1 MFVSSLIS
9 SKVAPVAHSGSH
21 FASGAHTAVWQLL
34 PQLLPPLQL
43 VKTKPWTP
51 SAATSWSFLSL
62 PFLLLVERCHLDFCF
77 SATLTSTFA
86 TTATTIVS
94 GAIAERA
101 NLQAYMVFSFTNILT
116 YCFPA
121 HWVWSKHG
129 WLKKIGVVDV
139 GGASP
144 VHLTGGIAGLV
155 G

>member
-1 MFVSSLIS
+1 MVSKRNETNIMVKNATDVIFGVFAYWVFGFAFSLGE
-9 SKVAPVAHSGSH
+9 KPGTENGFSGWGSFFTDADEKEMGNI
-21 FASGAHTAVWQLL
+21 FALYFFQAS
-34 PQLLPPLQL
+34 
-43 VKTKPWTP
+43 
-51 SAATSWSFLSL
+51 
-62 PFLLLVERCHLDFCF
+62 
-77 SATLTSTFA
+77 FA

-101 NLQAYMVFSFTNILT
+101 NLQAYMVFSFTNTLT

-129 WLKKIGVVDV
+129 WLKKLGVVDV

-144 VHLTGGIAGLV
+144 VHLAGGIAGLV